1 MKMKWD
7 GQTEYQIRVLFLVLE
22 PCITNKKKIINN
34 PFELEYPK
42 LTIVTNIAHNTG
54 EAINLYSRIYY
65 EVWSLGH
72 SAVNVKQLLWNVK
85 PPRPLKTIVNSR
97 RRRKLKARRIY
108 WRKKK
113 WSEKSVNSWKEF
125 IPYYIWR
132 DETRNADTIQ
142 TGEKIPCEICFID
155 IE

>member
-1 MKMKWD
+1 MRWTNRISNT
-7 GQTEYQIRVLFLVLE
+7 GSISCIRILYYQQ
-22 PCITNKKKIINN
+22 KKFINN

-54 EAINLYSRIYY
+54 EAINLYSSIYY

-97 RRRKLKARRIY
+97 RRRKLKATRIY

-113 WSEKSVNSWKEF
+113 WSEKSLNSWKEF
-125 IPYYIWR
+125 TPYYIWR
-132 DETRNADTIQ
+132 DETRNADTIH